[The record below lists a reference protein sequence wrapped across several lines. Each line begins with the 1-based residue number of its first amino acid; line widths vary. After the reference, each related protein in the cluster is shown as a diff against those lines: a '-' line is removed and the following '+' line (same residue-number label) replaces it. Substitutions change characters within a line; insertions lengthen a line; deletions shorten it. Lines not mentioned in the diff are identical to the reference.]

1 MEDRVSI
8 QEPLRAFV
16 QDFHAAGFG
25 VVRHA
30 MEPGVADEL
39 RARLDRLLDPR
50 PGSEDAPLQRI
61 VPRIVERHEGFAAVA
76 TSHPLVATLTGIFGL
91 VPQLV
96 CSYGHEKP
104 PHTRTHT
111 ASHSDVA
118 HLPGVPHHL
127 SLLMVKAMYALT
139 AVRAGS
145 GGTVICPRSHRE
157 PVTAGQEAMPGANG
171 HYVALDPGDLL
182 LFHANVRHTA
192 SDNSSPDAR
201 LSLWFVYALPWMRVF
216 PGYEYSEDFLKAI
229 QPRLAS
235 EPHLSWIY
243 GLRDPYAT

>member
-1 MEDRVSI
+1 ME
-8 QEPLRAFV
+8 
-16 QDFHAAGFG
+16 
-25 VVRHA
+25 
-30 MEPGVADEL
+30 
-39 RARLDRLLDPR
+39 
-50 PGSEDAPLQRI
+50 
-61 VPRIVERHEGFAAVA
+61 VPRIVERHEDFAAVA
-76 TSHPLVATLTGIFGL
+76 TSRPLVATLTGIFGL

-111 ASHSDVA
+111 VSHSDVA

-139 AVRAGS
+139 AVRVGS
-145 GGTVICPRSHRE
+145 GGTVICPGSHRE
-157 PVTAGQEAMPGANG
+157 P
-171 HYVALDPGDLL
+171 
-182 LFHANVRHTA
+182 
-192 SDNSSPDAR
+192 SPDAR

-216 PGYEYSEDFLKAI
+216 PGYEYSEDFLKAL

-235 EPHLSWIY
+235 ESCLSWIY